1 MAGLRPIVFLTDYG
15 IEDEFVGVCHG
26 VIAGRAPE
34 ARVIDLTHT
43 IRRQDVASG
52 ALALSRAVPYM
63 PADSVYLAVVDPGV
77 GSARLA
83 VGLETGSGAFLV
95 GPDNGLLSLAWKQ
108 LGGVRAAHRIE
119 SAEILLEPLS
129 TTFHGRD
136 IFAPA
141 AAHLAT
147 GGSIGELGEA
157 TPPDS
162 LSRLSFPAAHVQRG
176 RIDCVV
182 TWVDGYGNVQLNVRR
197 GMLDEAGLGRGFRV
211 KEHLFPTMRTFDAA
225 AEGQG
230 VAVEDSSGFVAL
242 AINRGNAAELLGLS
256 EGDHVVLD

>member
-1 MAGLRPIVFLTDYG
+1 MTRLRPIVFLTDYG

-26 VIAGRAPE
+26 VITRKAPE
-34 ARVIDLTHT
+34 ARIIDLTHT

-63 PADSVYLAVVDPGV
+63 PEDAVYLAVVDPGV

-83 VGLETGSGAFLV
+83 VGLETGSGACLV

-108 LGGVRAAHRIE
+108 LGGVRAAYRIE
-119 SAEILLEPLS
+119 SKEIILQPLS
-129 TTFHGRD
+129 ATFHGRD

-141 AAHLAT
+141 AAHLAS
-147 GGSIGELGEA
+147 GGSIEELGEA
-157 TPPDS
+157 TPPDR
-162 LSRLSFPAAHVQRG
+162 LARLSFPAARVQRG

-211 KEHLFPTMRTFDAA
+211 GDHLFPTVRTFDAA
-225 AEGQG
+225 PEGQR
-230 VAVEDSSGFVAL
+230 VAVEDSSGFVAI
-242 AINRGNAAELLGLS
+242 AINRGSAAELLGLS
-256 EGDHVVLD
+256 EGDAVVLE